1 MGNAGEW
8 AVKGGEREGGGGGLF
23 VCMKMQ
29 SSFAFDLRINE
40 AIKAETTAA
49 AAATATS

>member
-1 MGNAGEW
+1 MGS
-8 AVKGGEREGGGGGLF
+8 ERGRERAGGGLF

-40 AIKAETTAA
+40 AIKAETTAG
-49 AAATATS
+49 ATATS

>member
-49 AAATATS
+49 ATATS

>member
-1 MGNAGEW
+1 MGN
-8 AVKGGEREGGGGGLF
+8 GGGSRVRRGGGRGLC

-40 AIKAETTAA
+40 AIKAETTT
-49 AAATATS
+49 AATATS

>member
-1 MGNAGEW
+1 MGSERGR
-8 AVKGGEREGGGGGLF
+8 ERERGGGLF

-49 AAATATS
+49 ATATS

>member
-1 MGNAGEW
+1 MGNA
-8 AVKGGEREGGGGGLF
+8 AERGSEGGGGGLC

-49 AAATATS
+49 ATATS